1 MYWTAPVCCGRLVPD
16 GEKEQLVSE
25 FSVFLSHSFQ
35 DVNDSSRILGSESL
49 SSQTMRV
56 RHDLF

>member
-1 MYWTAPVCCGRLVPD
+1 MYRGPFWSVPD

-25 FSVFLSHSFQ
+25 FGVFSSHPFQ
-35 DVNDSSRILGSESL
+35 DVRDSSRILGSESL

-56 RHDLF
+56 RHGLF

>member
-1 MYWTAPVCCGRLVPD
+1 MYRGRSWSVPD

-25 FSVFLSHSFQ
+25 FRVFSSHSFQ

-49 SSQTMRV
+49 SSQAMRV
-56 RHDLF
+56 SHDLF